1 MIVAREEASLKKKS
15 NLFPLNKSE
24 WKMIL
29 VAAAVSSSS
38 SSFSCR
44 WQRCRCRWWRCRWW
58 RCCCW
63 WGCRCCCRRRWKKC
77 LTHSFAPSFFSRV
90 TIQVIFHPW
99 LFVLFETSRSERKP
113 ELEINSGRF
122 FWSHCALGSEK
133 EDLVT
138 LRSVVKRFSINTIII
153 RHC

>member
-38 SSFSCR
+38 FSCR
-44 WQRCRCRWWRCRWW
+44 WQRCRCR
-58 RCCCW
+58 CCCCC
-63 WGCRCCCRRRWKKC
+63 GCCCCCRCRWKKC
-77 LTHSFAPSFFSRV
+77 LTHSFAPGFFSRV

-133 EDLVT
+133 KDLVP